1 MTQQYGQQQPQ
12 QAAYGAPGMPVP
24 MPGQQMP
31 APMPS
36 VVKWGGLTTGGANK
50 IPVIC
55 FIGRLTDMLFVP
67 DNFGNYQVQEK
78 YDQVQIL
85 ESPAPWPW
93 ATLDLPIKYSEREE
107 SGWGRHVSSAK
118 TLGLAINAASLD
130 EAKADL
136 IGKMYELRQKEEDY
150 GEDKKT
156 GQKFKGDV
164 WRFIRIVQAGGQQAA
179 FPQPQYAQ
187 PAAAPIPQPT
197 AAAPVTVAGTPS
209 TFSAVIAPTDTAP
222 VRAKKLLHG
231 KTLNEF
237 LGVALVDDKIKADSA
252 FVNSIFDQSFIVGLK
267 ASGQVV
273 LGADGKFNI
282 IS

>member
-1 MTQQYGQQQPQ
+1 MTYGQQQPFQ
-12 QAAYGAPGMPVP
+12 QAPGMPYQQGVP
-24 MPGQQMP
+24 MPTGP

-36 VVKWGGLTTGGANK
+36 VVKWGGLTSGGANK

-118 TLGLAINAASLD
+118 ALGLAINAASLD
-130 EAKADL
+130 QAKADL

-150 GEDKKT
+150 GEDRKT

-164 WRFIRIVQAGGQQAA
+164 WRFIRVVQAGGAA
-179 FPQPQYAQ
+179 QTAQPQYAQ
-187 PAAAPIPQPT
+187 PAAIP
-197 AAAPVTVAGTPS
+197 APVASSPVAVPGTPS
-209 TFSAVIAPTDTAP
+209 TFSAIIAPTDTAP
-222 VRAKKLLHG
+222 IRAKKLLHG

-237 LGVALVDDKIKADSA
+237 LGVALVDEKIKGDSA

-267 ASGQVV
+267 ASGQVL
-273 LGADGKFNI
+273 LGADGKF
-282 IS
+282 SVTQ

>member
-1 MTQQYGQQQPQ
+1 MTYGQQQPQ
-12 QAAYGAPGMPVP
+12 QPSYGAPGMPVP
-24 MPGQQMP
+24 MPHGP

-36 VVKWGGLTTGGANK
+36 VVKWGGLSAGGSNK
-50 IPVIC
+50 IPVVC
-55 FIGRLTDMLFVP
+55 FIGRLTDILFVP

-93 ATLDLPIKYSEREE
+93 ATLDLPIKYSERED
-107 SGWGRHVSSAK
+107 SGWGRHVGSAK
-118 TLGLAINAASLD
+118 TLGLAQNAASLD

-136 IGKMYELRQKEEDY
+136 IGKSYELRQKEEDY

-164 WRFIRIVQAGGQQAA
+164 WRFVRIVQAGGQQQS

-187 PAAAPIPQPT
+187 PVAAAAPSQTT
-197 AAAPVTVAGTPS
+197 AAPAPTGN
-209 TFSAVIAPTDTAP
+209 FSPIVAPTDTAA

-252 FVNSIFDQSFIVGLK
+252 FTNSIFDQSFIVGLK
-267 ASGQVV
+267 AGGQVV
-273 LGADGKFNI
+273 LGADGKFNVI
-282 IS
+282 A

>member
-1 MTQQYGQQQPQ
+1 MTYGQQAAPYGGQ
-12 QAAYGAPGMPVP
+12 QAPGMPYQQGVP
-24 MPGQQMP
+24 MPTGP

-36 VVKWGGLTTGGANK
+36 VVKWGGLSSGGSNK
-50 IPVIC
+50 IPVVC

-118 TLGLAINAASLD
+118 ALGLATTAASLD
-130 EAKADL
+130 QAKADL
-136 IGKMYELRQKEEDY
+136 IGKTYELRQKEEDY

-164 WRFIRIVQAGGQQAA
+164 WRFIRIVQAGGQAV
-179 FPQPQYAQ
+179 PQPQYAQ
-187 PAAAPIPQPT
+187 PAVAPAVPSQATNAPAPT
-197 AAAPVTVAGTPS
+197 GN
-209 TFSAVIAPTDTAP
+209 FSAVIAPTDTAP

-237 LGVALVDDKIKADSA
+237 LGVALVDDKIKGDSA

-267 ASGQVV
+267 AGGQVS
-273 LGADGKFNI
+273 LGADGKFVV